1 MELISKFLFSRKT
14 KFTVDLFDFS
24 NIKIFSPLA
33 NKPIDDSDLINR
45 TIKRNHAMMEET
57 SSTITVPATF
67 MFRMLTSFYRLRRP
81 EGLFGLDEDE
91 SAE

>member
-1 MELISKFLFSRKT
+1 MSYYFSDIKLFLPSAEAPVDDSELIR
-14 KFTVDLFDFS
+14 
-24 NIKIFSPLA
+24 N
-33 NKPIDDSDLINR
+33 

-81 EGLFGLDEDE
+81 EGLFGTDDDDDE
-91 SAE
+91 

>member
-1 MELISKFLFSRKT
+1 MELISKFSILFIGKREIIRLS
-14 KFTVDLFDFS
+14 FS
-24 NIKIFSPLA
+24 NIKIISPVA
-33 NKPIDDSDLINR
+33 EKPIDDSELINR

-81 EGLFGLDEDE
+81 EGLIRIRR
-91 SAE
+91 

>member
-1 MELISKFLFSRKT
+1 MLKIISNDYLFY
-14 KFTVDLFDFS
+14 FS
-24 NIKIFSPLA
+24 NIKILSPLA
-33 NKPIDDSDLINR
+33 EKPIDDSELINR

-81 EGLFGLDEDE
+81 EGLFGLDDDDE
-91 SAE
+91 STE

>member
-1 MELISKFLFSRKT
+1 MLENQWF
-14 KFTVDLFDFS
+14 FDSS

-33 NKPIDDSDLINR
+33 EKPIDDGELINR

-81 EGLFGLDEDE
+81 EGLFGLDDDDE
-91 SAE
+91 PTE